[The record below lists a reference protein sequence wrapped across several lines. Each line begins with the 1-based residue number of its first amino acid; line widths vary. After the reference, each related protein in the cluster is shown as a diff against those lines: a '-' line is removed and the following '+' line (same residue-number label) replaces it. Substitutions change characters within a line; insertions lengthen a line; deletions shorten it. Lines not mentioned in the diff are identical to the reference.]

1 MPSAQG
7 GERRPQGHGVSESEC
22 TRGRGLPG
30 IAMLRSPRAGGP
42 CLAEERGTARGGAQ
56 GWPGWLVWSVW
67 GWSVPGRFGSH
78 KWIPPRGLY
87 GWHFSQWAL
96 GPSAHL
102 RGHSPGPGIQ
112 ATPSL
117 HLPGLRL
124 PPSHSGMGPWGRAY
138 LAVRTSPLVSFPG
151 WRHTQEGQRQGLGT
165 DSCPWR
171 QAFPARGHP
180 ASTPTT
186 GPSEGGG
193 LWGLLPSR
201 GPGVWPA
208 GTQAQ
213 SLSLPTGLAVNG
225 CHWCH

>member
-1 MPSAQG
+1 MSLSVQEAG
-7 GERRPQGHGVSESEC
+7 AC
-22 TRGRGLPG
+22 LGLPCSG
-30 IAMLRSPRAGGP
+30 LPELGAPAWLRKGARPEEGPRAG
-42 CLAEERGTARGGAQ
+42 LAGWCGASGGGLCPA
-56 GWPGWLVWSVW
+56 GS
-67 GWSVPGRFGSH
+67 GSH
-78 KWIPPRGLY
+78 KWIPPTGLH

-138 LAVRTSPLVSFPG
+138 LAVRMSPLVSFPG

-171 QAFPARGHP
+171 QASPVRGHP

-193 LWGLLPSR
+193 LWGLLPSQ